1 MLKVTEEFNDLEGD
15 EMNIITGALNYGNKT
30 VEEVMTK
37 LTDAFVIPIDA
48 LLDFKT
54 MALIMNSGHSRIP
67 VYEDERF
74 NIVGVL
80 FVKDLAF
87 VDPDDCTP
95 LKTVLKFYNHHVQRV
110 FYDTHLDTLLEQ
122 FKEEHSHL
130 AMVQRVNDEGEGDP
144 YYEAVGIVTLEDV
157 IEEIIQSEI
166 VDETDVYLDN
176 KSGKIVPGKKQD
188 FAYFT
193 ETQEKQPK
201 ISPHLALAVYQFLS
215 TAVEA
220 FSEDIISMHVLKKLI
235 SHDVIVDITLQEA
248 KEYNRAYL
256 YTRGVAAD
264 YFILILEG
272 KVEVTVGQEEFAFE
286 ECQFSKFG
294 TLALVSKP
302 LFGSNSGLAS
312 ATQKG
317 FVVYMPDYSVTTL
330 VNKPKKKGAKVGKS
344 KNAHKLAQDIE
355 DATVRLIKTGETI
368 AQDFPEI
375 RDEMI
380 GSCKECR
387 GSGDTMHFGAK
398 EFADDPCS
406 SSKRAN
412 MIRAARALLS
422 SVTRLLCV
430 ADMADVYRL
439 LASLKLVERRLKDLE
454 GANNTA
460 DLLNSFKN
468 LGNDLMDL
476 AKLSGKRQADLKDPL
491 RRDEIAAAR
500 AILKDA
506 SKMLLSSSKAYVRHP
521 EVASAKA
528 NRDFVIQQM
537 NEAVRSISGTAQATG
552 PSEPHPLEMPGA
564 LAAALDDFDSQVAMD
579 PASYSEKRTR
589 PSLEDRLEKIIS
601 GAAKLADSLCTRDN
615 TRDNIIAECNA
626 VRKALQDLLS
636 EYMTAGKKKPVP
648 GGPLDQAIERMC
660 NKTRELRGQGL
671 PMKQVTLHRDFIYL
685 PYEIVTYETM
695 SRFILHKAVVDNVSD
710 AFLET
715 NLPLLMMI
723 EAAKAGNEG
732 ETEECAKLFLDHA
745 AKLEEVA
752 ALACSMSSNPEK
764 VKMVRIAAR
773 NIHSLAPQV
782 VNAARTLAAR
792 PHSKV
797 ALENMAVFKDAWE
810 KQVRVLT
817 EAVDDVT
824 NIEDFLAA
832 SEAHI
837 LEDVNKCVQA
847 LQDRDPTSLDRTAGQ
862 IRGRTQR
869 VDEVVTAEMEN
880 YQKGP
885 YTEGVHRAVKVM
897 REEVM
902 PNFARSVEIST
913 NSLGKDPYGD
923 HEEAKFVDAS
933 KLRGNKGSPSIADQ
947 DAAALFAEA
956 QAKAR
961 EQAAYEQLK
970 ASGKVQFALRGEG
983 GNDEGGLGRASIVVN
998 GIEYCPNKPGHN
1010 VVVLDPTG
1018 ELVEVKNFNT
1028 NAGEGPDMARFLDA
1042 LPDDHVVLVASQD
1055 LNGKEQGNN
1064 AQVAA
1069 KAFQRI
1075 GFNGDMNVGYKGSM
1089 AFAGCTGPTQRYW
1102 SSAEIRPRY
1111 RGPSIVAQIIPT
1123 PAAQAGQI
1131 KIAIIAEGADDPNAT
1146 GRTSIK
1152 VNGVERSPLQRGHN
1166 VVILDNAGH
1175 FIMATHFDTAD
1186 SSKGEG
1192 VKMARF
1198 IENLPQERM
1207 VLMATQGTTGT
1218 DVNDAKGAL
1227 QTLGAT
1233 GNPHPG
1239 FHASWAFVGYTG
1251 PESVKWAKTVTQS
1264 RYKGPTIINEMI
1276 TTPAAELELSQ
1287 LQESEPGL
1295 SDYEPVSDYE
1305 AAPYSELDDTEE
1317 DTTKSLSK
1325 KSIRSLFRALPEAE
1339 RIKIAELA
1347 EDLQEQRSVL
1357 ERELTKWDE
1366 AGNEIIVLAKKMCMM
1381 MMEMSDF
1388 TRGTGPLK
1396 TTMDVIEAA
1405 KRIAKSGN
1413 KMQKLGTTIAE
1424 RCPDS
1429 SSKND
1434 LMAYIQRIAL
1444 FSHQLTITSRVKAD
1458 VQMISGELVV
1468 SGLDSATSLITAA
1481 KNLMNAVIL
1490 TVKASY
1496 VASTKHKSGSVKT
1509 PVVTWHM
1516 RAPDKKPLVNLDSEA
1531 DRVTT
1536 LQRAE
1541 RVRQETPI
1549 QALSEFDTAERKRT
1563 PDFY

>member
-1 MLKVTEEFNDLEGD
+1 MSRTAYQGSGDVKLEHHKV
-15 EMNIITGALNYGNKT
+15 KW
-30 VEEVMTK
+30 
-37 LTDAFVIPIDA
+37 
-48 LLDFKT
+48 
-54 MALIMNSGHSRIP
+54 
-67 VYEDERF
+67 
-74 NIVGVL
+74 
-80 FVKDLAF
+80 
-87 VDPDDCTP
+87 DP
-95 LKTVLKFYNHHVQRV
+95 K
-110 FYDTHLDTLLEQ
+110 
-122 FKEEHSHL
+122 
-130 AMVQRVNDEGEGDP
+130 
-144 YYEAVGIVTLEDV
+144 TLEIRTHSV
-157 IEEIIQSEI
+157 
-166 VDETDVYLDN
+166 
-176 KSGKIVPGKKQD
+176 
-188 FAYFT
+188 
-193 ETQEKQPK
+193 EK
-201 ISPHLALAVYQFLS
+201 AL
-215 TAVEA
+215 EP
-220 FSEDIISMHVLKKLI
+220 
-235 SHDVIVDITLQEA
+235 
-248 KEYNRAYL
+248 
-256 YTRGVAAD
+256 
-264 YFILILEG
+264 
-272 KVEVTVGQEEFAFE
+272 
-286 ECQFSKFG
+286 
-294 TLALVSKP
+294 LVH
-302 LFGSNSGLAS
+302 
-312 ATQKG
+312 Q
-317 FVVYMPDYSVTTL
+317 VTTL
-330 VNKPKKKGAKVGKS
+330 VNQPKKKGAKVGKS

-375 RDEMI
+375 REEMLAA
-380 GSCKECR
+380 CKDCR
-387 GSGDTMHFGAK
+387 GAGDTMRFGAK

-422 SVTRLLCV
+422 AVTRLLCV

-454 GANNTA
+454 GVNNTA

-491 RRDEIAAAR
+491 RRDEMAAAR
-500 AILKDA
+500 AKLKDA
-506 SKMLLSSSKAYVRHP
+506 SKMLLSSSKAYVHHP
-521 EVASAKA
+521 DVGSAKA

-552 PSEPHPLEMPGA
+552 PSQPHPMEMPGA
-564 LAAALDDFDSQVAMD
+564 LAAALDDLDSQLAMD
-579 PASYSEKRTR
+579 PASYTEKRTR

-601 GAAKLADSLCTRDN
+601 GAAKLADSVCTRDN

-626 VRKALQDLLS
+626 VRQALQNLLS
-636 EYMTAGKKKPVP
+636 EYMSHSSGKKKHTP
-648 GGPLDQAIERMC
+648 GGPLDQAIEDMC
-660 NKTRELRGQGL
+660 NKTRNLRGKLNQ
-671 PMKQVTLHRDFIYL
+671 
-685 PYEIVTYETM
+685 
-695 SRFILHKAVVDNVSD
+695 AVMDNISD

-715 NLPLLMMI
+715 TLPLLMMI
-723 EAAKAGNEG
+723 EAAKAGNER
-732 ETEECAKLFLDHA
+732 ETEECAKLFMNHA

-752 ALACSMSSNPEK
+752 ELACSMSNNPEK
-764 VKMVRIAAR
+764 VKMVRIAAKH
-773 NIHSLAPQV
+773 IHALAPQV

-792 PHSKV
+792 PHSQV

-824 NIEDFLAA
+824 NIDDFLAA

-837 LEDVNKCVQA
+837 LEDVNKCVQS
-847 LQDRDPTSLDRTAGQ
+847 LQDRDPESLDRTAGS
-862 IRGRTQR
+862 IRGRAQR

-885 YTEGVHRAVKVM
+885 YTDNVNRAVKAM

-902 PNFARSVEIST
+902 PNFARSVEISAT
-913 NSLGKDPYGD
+913 SLAKDPYGD

-933 KLRGNKGSPSIADQ
+933 KLVYEGIRDIRRAVQAGKRGTAGTPPIADE

-970 ASGKVQFALRGEG
+970 ASGKVQFALRAEG
-983 GNDEGGLGRASIVVN
+983 GDDEGGLGRASILVN
-998 GIEYCPNKPGHN
+998 GTEYCPNKPGHN
-1010 VVVLDPTG
+1010 IVVLDPTG
-1018 ELVEVKNFNT
+1018 EIVHVKNFNT
-1028 NAGEGPDMARFLDA
+1028 NAGQGPDMAKFLEE
-1042 LPDDHVVLVASQD
+1042 LPDDHVVLVAT
-1055 LNGKEQGNN
+1055 NNVTGKEQGNN
-1064 AQVAA
+1064 AIVAG
-1069 KAFQRI
+1069 KAFEKI
-1075 GFNGDMNVGYKGSM
+1075 GFTGDLDPGYKGSF
-1089 AFAGCTGPTQRYW
+1089 AFAGCTGPKKRYW

-1111 RGPSIVAQIIPT
+1111 RGPAIVAQIIPT

-1131 KIAIIAEGADDPNAT
+1131 KVAIVAEGADDPNAT
-1146 GRTSIK
+1146 GRTSVK

-1166 VVILDNAGH
+1166 VVILDNAGN

-1186 SSKGEG
+1186 TTKGEG

-1198 IENLPQERM
+1198 IENIPKERM

-1218 DVNDAKGAL
+1218 SVNDAKAAL
-1227 QTLGAT
+1227 QTIGAT

-1251 PESVKWAKTVTQS
+1251 PEKVKWAKTVTQP
-1264 RYKGPTIINEMI
+1264 RYKGPSIINEMI
-1276 TTPAAELELSQ
+1276 TTPSAELEISQ
-1287 LQESEPGL
+1287 LESEQTF

-1305 AAPYSELDDTEE
+1305 GAGAYSEYEETED

-1325 KSIRSLFRALPEAE
+1325 KSTRSLFRALPEAE
-1339 RIKIAELA
+1339 KIKIAELA
-1347 EDLQEQRSVL
+1347 EGLNEQKFAL

-1413 KMQKLGTTIAE
+1413 KMTKLGTAIAE

-1496 VASTKHKSGSVKT
+1496 VASTKHKSGSVKA
-1509 PVVTWHM
+1509 PVVQWHM
-1516 RAPDKKPLVNLDSEA
+1516 RAPEKKPLVNLEAEDS
-1531 DRVTT
+1531 RITS
-1536 LQRAE
+1536 LQRSQQI
-1541 RVRQETPI
+1541 RQESPI
-1549 QALSEFDTAERKRT
+1549 QALSEFDTSQQKRT
-1563 PDFY
+1563 RDFY